1 MSRAIALLAASK
13 AVANVG
19 TLEEGDNRGKAVEAY
34 QASCK
39 PPIPPGS
46 PWCAAFVRFRMKSA
60 ATELGITYDA
70 TFPRSGYTPDWSAW
84 GKKNSKWVSASDA
97 KANPT
102 KVRVGDCALFYFSQ
116 LGRIGHIGIVVEV
129 HDWGVWT
136 VEGNTSPEPS
146 DDTCVER
153 DGDGVFKKKRN
164 WSELGQFGGFV
175 LVDF

>member
-1 MSRAIALLAASK
+1 MNRVIALLSAKK
-13 AVANVG
+13 ALANVG
-19 TLEEGDNRGKAVEAY
+19 TLEVGDNRGKAVETY

-46 PWCAAFVRFRMKSA
+46 PWCAAFVRFRQKDA
-60 ATELGITYDA
+60 ATELNTTYDA
-70 TFPRSGYTPDWSAW
+70 TFPRSGYTPDWSNW
-84 GKKNSKWVSASDA
+84 GKANGKWVSVSAA
-97 KANPT
+97 KEDST
-102 KVRVGDCALFYFSQ
+102 LVRVGDCALFYFSQ

-146 DDTCVER
+146 DETCVER